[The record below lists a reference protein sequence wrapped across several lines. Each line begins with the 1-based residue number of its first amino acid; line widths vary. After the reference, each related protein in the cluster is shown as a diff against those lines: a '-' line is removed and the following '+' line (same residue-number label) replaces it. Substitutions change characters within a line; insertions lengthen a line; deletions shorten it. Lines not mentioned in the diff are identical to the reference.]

1 MNSGFTD
8 VLLLLAIAV
17 VLVWGFRRVK
27 LPAILAYLTAG
38 IIAGPDVTGWIQDP
52 DEYHFVAELGV
63 VLLLFSLGLEF
74 SLPKMIAMRRLVFGL
89 GLGQVVIC
97 TVLFAGLA
105 FLFTND
111 WAAAFVIGG
120 VLALS
125 STAVVIK
132 QLGESAQLTSKRGQ
146 ITVATLLFQDIAV
159 VPFLIVIPLLAATAG
174 ESSIWLNLAI
184 AMGKGAGVVVVLMA
198 IGKWVLPHIFKEI
211 ARLRTDELFVLA
223 TLLVAL
229 VAGGLT
235 HLFGLSM
242 ALGAFLAGM
251 MLGESKYKHQLEADI
266 RPFRDILMGL
276 FFITVG
282 MQLDLTVF
290 IENLHWIVLGVL
302 VVGAIK
308 ALVVRWL
315 AVRMGERS
323 EDSWGA
329 GLMLFQMGEFGFVL
343 VSLALT
349 YALLPNA
356 IASILVGIGV
366 LGMALTPLVIQR
378 CSPIVNA
385 VLKLVGAAVSSAN
398 EQDLL
403 APKDEHTKVLILGF
417 GRVGQTVSR
426 FLEQEGIDHLAID
439 HDTRRV
445 QEALAGGAKVF
456 FGDAGRRDILKAVH
470 AEEVELIIIS
480 FAEDDRALDAL
491 RAIRSLNDHAEVIV
505 RSRDDSKLKAMMEA
519 GATQVV
525 PDTLEASLML
535 VSQILSRTGVPIR
548 RILSRLDH
556 ARRSH
561 YGELHG
567 FYPGESTNMDPERID
582 KLQFLHAVQIPE
594 NAYAAGRSL
603 RDLGLQDINCMIR
616 SVRRGEQDIREVDG
630 DFTLEKDD
638 VLLLSGGPRAIEA
651 AESYLL
657 NG

>member
-105 FLFTND
+105 FLFTDD

-174 ESSIWLNLAI
+174 ETSIWLNLAI

-302 VVGAIK
+302 VVGTIK

-378 CSPIVNA
+378 CSPIVKA
-385 VLKLVGAAVSSAN
+385 VLKLVGTSSSNAN
-398 EQDLL
+398 DQDLL

-426 FLEQEGIDHLAID
+426 FLEQEGIEHLAID

-480 FAEDDRALDAL
+480 FAEDKRALDAL
-491 RAIRSLNDHAEVIV
+491 RAIRSLNDHAEIIV

-616 SVRRGEQDIREVDG
+616 SVRRGEQDIKEVDG

>member
-1 MNSGFTD
+1 MNSAFAD

-89 GLGQVVIC
+89 GLGQVVLC
-97 TVLFAGLA
+97 TILFAGIA
-105 FLFTND
+105 FLFTEN
-111 WAAAFVIGG
+111 WSAAFIIGG

-159 VPFLIVIPLLAATAG
+159 VPFLIIIPLLASTSG
-174 ESSIWLNLAI
+174 ESSIWLSLAI

-290 IENLHWIVLGVL
+290 LVNLHWIILGV
-302 VVGAIK
+302 VTVGALK
-308 ALVVRWL
+308 ALIVRWL
-315 AVRMGERS
+315 AVMMGERS

-343 VSLALT
+343 VTLALS
-349 YALLPNA
+349 YALLPSS

-378 CSPIVNA
+378 CSPIVNT
-385 VLKLVGAAVSSAN
+385 VLRLVGATRSDAAD
-398 EQDLL
+398 QDLL

-426 FLEQEGIDHLAID
+426 FLDQEGIDHLAID

-480 FAEDDRALDAL
+480 FAEDERALEAL

-505 RSRDDSKLKAMMEA
+505 RSRDDSRLQAMMEA

-616 SVRRGEQDIREVDG
+616 SVRRGDQDIKEVNG

>member
-105 FLFTND
+105 FLFTDD

-174 ESSIWLNLAI
+174 ETSIWLNLAI

-302 VVGAIK
+302 VVGTIK

-378 CSPIVNA
+378 CSPIVKA
-385 VLKLVGAAVSSAN
+385 VLKLVGTSSSNAN
-398 EQDLL
+398 DQDLL

-426 FLEQEGIDHLAID
+426 FLEQEGIEHLAID

-480 FAEDDRALDAL
+480 FAEDERALDAL
-491 RAIRSLNDHAEVIV
+491 RAIRSLNDHAEIIV

-616 SVRRGEQDIREVDG
+616 SVRRGEQDIKEVDG

>member
-105 FLFTND
+105 FLFTDD

-174 ESSIWLNLAI
+174 ETSIWLNLAI

-302 VVGAIK
+302 VVGTIK

-378 CSPIVNA
+378 CSPIVKA
-385 VLKLVGAAVSSAN
+385 VLKLVGTSSSNAN
-398 EQDLL
+398 DQDLL

-426 FLEQEGIDHLAID
+426 FLEQEGIEHLAID

-480 FAEDDRALDAL
+480 FAEDERALDAL
-491 RAIRSLNDHAEVIV
+491 RAIRSLNDHAEIIV

-594 NAYAAGRSL
+594 NAYAAG
-603 RDLGLQDINCMIR
+603 
-616 SVRRGEQDIREVDG
+616 
-630 DFTLEKDD
+630 
-638 VLLLSGGPRAIEA
+638 
-651 AESYLL
+651 
-657 NG
+657 

>member
-1 MNSGFTD
+1 MNSAFTD
-8 VLLLLAIAV
+8 ILLLLAIAV
-17 VLVWGFRRVK
+17 LLVWGFRRIK
-27 LPAILAYLTAG
+27 LPAILAYLAAG

-52 DEYHFVAELGV
+52 NDYHFVAELGV

-97 TVLFAGLA
+97 TALFAGIA
-105 FLFTND
+105 YWFVGN
-111 WAAAFVIGG
+111 WSAAFIIGG

-159 VPFLIVIPLLAATAG
+159 VPFLIIIPLLATTSG
-174 ESSIWLNLAI
+174 DTPIWLNLVI
-184 AMGKGAGVVVVLMA
+184 AMAKGAGVVVVLMA
-198 IGKWVLPHIFKEI
+198 IGKWILPHIFKEI

-229 VAGGLT
+229 VAGGMT

-282 MQLDLTVF
+282 MQLELQVF
-290 IENLHWIVLGVL
+290 VANLHWIVLAVIII
-302 VVGAIK
+302 GALK
-308 ALVVRWL
+308 ALIVRWL
-315 AVRMGERS
+315 AGWMGERS

-343 VSLALT
+343 VTLALS
-349 YALLPNA
+349 YALLPTA
-356 IASILVGIGV
+356 VASILVGVGV

-378 CSPIVNA
+378 CTSIVQRMLRWFG
-385 VLKLVGAAVSSAN
+385 VKPAAAADTS
-398 EQDLL
+398 LF
-403 APKDEHTKVLILGF
+403 APTDEHTKVLVLGF

-445 QEALAGGAKVF
+445 QEAVAGGAKVF

-480 FAEDDRALDAL
+480 FAEDERALEVL
-491 RAIRSLNDHAEVIV
+491 RAIRSLNDHAEIIV
-505 RSRDDSKLKAMMEA
+505 RSRDDSKLQAMMTA

-535 VSQILSRTGVPIR
+535 VSQVLSRSGVPIR

-567 FYPGESTNMDPERID
+567 FYPGESTNMDPDRID
-582 KLQFLHAVQIPE
+582 KLQFLHAVQLPE
-594 NAYAAGRSL
+594 NAYANGRSL

-616 SVRRGEQDIREVDG
+616 SVRREEQDIREVDG
-630 DFTLEKDD
+630 DFVLEKDD

>member
-105 FLFTND
+105 FLFTDD

-174 ESSIWLNLAI
+174 ETSIWLNLAI
-184 AMGKGAGVVVVLMA
+184 AMAKGAGVVVVLMA
-198 IGKWVLPHIFKEI
+198 IGKWVLPHVFKEI

-302 VVGAIK
+302 VVGTIK

-378 CSPIVNA
+378 CSPIVKA
-385 VLKLVGAAVSSAN
+385 VLKLVGTSSSNAN
-398 EQDLL
+398 DQDLL

-426 FLEQEGIDHLAID
+426 FLEQEGIEHLAID

-480 FAEDDRALDAL
+480 FAEDERALDAL
-491 RAIRSLNDHAEVIV
+491 RAIRSLNDHAEIIV

-616 SVRRGEQDIREVDG
+616 SVRRGEQDIKEVDG